1 MQCYKKWAIALF
13 LVLPPFTDARS
24 LVIQQITPEQA
35 IKMAKEKGW
44 LEGLNLAGEEAAT
57 SKDVE
62 EFLNNAQKQIKEI
75 TDDALSTDANVTRP
89 SSVTFMFVSLSMP
102 RASLIDALKNAASSK
117 VTVYIN
123 GMFEGDKNI
132 LDTMARLDAMS
143 KDMLFKPTVK
153 FGPTW
158 FKKYNIQRVPALV
171 YDDAKSQIMMTGMT
185 QMAFFNEKV
194 ATVKQSVDFGAYGAT
209 FPVKELSL
217 IEQIKRRM
225 ETIDWEQ
232 KKQAATQNYWKK
244 RAKFPLELAAKDDVF
259 YIDPTVT
266 IKRDVINR
274 AGVVLARAGSKFNP
288 LAEMP
293 NAYLRLY
300 ILDPTDPK
308 QLAWLDT
315 KKESFDYRDQI
326 IINQLDAERGWD
338 GLAELRR
345 RYGRDVFLLEQ
356 ELITKFALKAVPS
369 IVSMENN
376 FIKVSEYS
384 VRDKL

>member
-1 MQCYKKWAIALF
+1 MQCYRKWAIAIF
-13 LVLPPFTDARS
+13 LVLAPFTDARS
-24 LVIQQITPEQA
+24 LVIEQITPEQA

-44 LEGLNLAGEEAAT
+44 LEGLSLAGEEAAT

-62 EFLNNAQKQIKEI
+62 EFLNNAQTQIKEI

-102 RASLIDALKNAASSK
+102 RASLIDALKNAASSN

-194 ATVKQSVDFGAYGAT
+194 ATVKQSADFGAYGAT
-209 FPVKELSL
+209 FSVKELSL

-232 KKQAATQNYWKK
+232 KKQAATQNYWKN

-315 KKESFDYRDQI
+315 KMESFDYRDQI